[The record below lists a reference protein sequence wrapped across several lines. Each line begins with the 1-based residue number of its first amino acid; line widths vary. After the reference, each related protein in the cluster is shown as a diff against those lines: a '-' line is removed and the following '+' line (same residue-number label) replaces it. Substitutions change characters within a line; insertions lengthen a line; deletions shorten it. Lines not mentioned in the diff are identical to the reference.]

1 MCGGAILAE
10 LIPTAP
16 SRRVTAGHLWP
27 QGKQQRRADDFEAA
41 FRAFEDDSE
50 DEPQQEEQDVMVVEE
65 EVAESKPFL
74 FRAKQQQQQAAPVRR
89 RKPAQYRGVRRRPWG
104 KWAAEIRDPVKGV
117 RVWLGTFLSAEAA
130 ALAYDDAARAIR
142 GSRAKLNFP
151 SATPTA
157 PSSRKRSRAGADA
170 APAANTPAPVVN
182 LVDEEEHNTP
192 VHASSLIKNEAESSQ
207 GSESGGALPDFSWQG
222 MSAFDEPAA
231 HPIPAPELEIEQLT
245 KRQRTEPK
253 EDTDEGMSAP
263 ASDSDS
269 DALFDALFADQF
281 AFFDGAAAYESLDSL
296 FSADA
301 VQSSAPAAD
310 EAALGLWSFDD
321 GCLVDEC
328 SLSF

>member
-27 QGKQQRRADDFEAA
+27 QPKQQHHHRRAAAADDFAAA
-41 FRAFEDDSE
+41 FREFEADSDDEQHDEDD
-50 DEPQQEEQDVMVVEE
+50 VVVIEE
-65 EVAESKPFL
+65 EVAESKPCL
-74 FRAKQQQQQAAPVRR
+74 FSSKQQAPPARR

-117 RVWLGTFLSAEAA
+117 RVWLGTFPSADAA
-130 ALAYDDAARAIR
+130 ALAYDQAARAIR

-151 SATPTA
+151 SAAAPTPST
-157 PSSRKRSRAGADA
+157 RKRGRAEA
-170 APAANTPAPVVN
+170 APAANTTAPVVN
-182 LVDEEEHNTP
+182 LVDEEEHNTTA
-192 VHASSLIKNEAESSQ
+192 HAPSLIKHEAESTQ
-207 GSESGGALPDFSWQG
+207 GSQSNNALPDFSWQG
-222 MSAFDEPAA
+222 MTAFDDTAA
-231 HPIPAPELEIEQLT
+231 HPALDVEQAA

-253 EDTDEGMSAP
+253 EGTDEGMSAPAP

-269 DALFDALFADQF
+269 DALFDALFFSDQF
-281 AFFDGAAAYESLDSL
+281 PYFDGAAAYESLDSL
-296 FSADA
+296 FGADA
-301 VQSSAPAAD
+301 VQSDDP
-310 EAALGLWSFDD
+310 ALGLWSFDD

>member
-27 QGKQQRRADDFEAA
+27 QPKKQQQHRRAAAADDFEAA
-41 FRAFEDDSE
+41 FREFEADSDYEQHDEDD
-50 DEPQQEEQDVMVVEE
+50 VVVIEE
-65 EVAESKPFL
+65 EVAESKPCL
-74 FRAKQQQQQAAPVRR
+74 FSSKQQQAAPVRR

-117 RVWLGTFLSAEAA
+117 RVWLGTFPSAEAA
-130 ALAYDDAARAIR
+130 ALAYDQAARNIR

-151 SATPTA
+151 SA
-157 PSSRKRSRAGADA
+157 A
-170 APAANTPAPVVN
+170 APAAAAPCARKRARAEAAPAAKTTAPVVN
-182 LVDEEEHNTP
+182 LVDEEEHNATA
-192 VHASSLIKNEAESSQ
+192 HAPSLIKHEAESTQ
-207 GSESGGALPDFSWQG
+207 GSQSNNALPDFSWQG
-222 MSAFDEPAA
+222 MTAFDDAA
-231 HPIPAPELEIEQLT
+231 TRPITALDVEQVA
-245 KRQRTEPK
+245 KRQRT
-253 EDTDEGMSAP
+253 DTDKGMTAPAPAP

-269 DALFDALFADQF
+269 DALFDALLFSDQF
-281 AFFDGAAAYESLDSL
+281 PFFDGAAAYESLDTL

-301 VQSSAPAAD
+301 VQSDDP
-310 EAALGLWSFDD
+310 ALGLWSFDD